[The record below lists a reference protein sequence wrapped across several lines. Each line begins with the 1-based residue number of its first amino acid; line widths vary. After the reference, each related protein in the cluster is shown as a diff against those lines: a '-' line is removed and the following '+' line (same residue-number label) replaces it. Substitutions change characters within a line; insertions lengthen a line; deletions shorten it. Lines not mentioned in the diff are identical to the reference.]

1 MARFILVWFLA
12 SLTPQKKLPMET
24 NSIVQ
29 AWLQDRWLESTA
41 EECAY
46 AALSCCLHSSIFRG
60 KHKWVQQKTES
71 LDTRRRKKNI
81 YKYDVNI
88 NYCLIWFAGQTR
100 SSREKKL
107 CEVVSVHFRPKEEGI
122 GNLCSTLNFLRLFL
136 YISDGRRKES
146 VTLLHTQFS
155 G

>member
-1 MARFILVWFLA
+1 MGEVIGLPLASFILAWFLA

-29 AWLQDRWLESTA
+29 AWLPDRWLESTA

-100 SSREKKL
+100 SSRKK
-107 CEVVSVHFRPKEEGI
+107 
-122 GNLCSTLNFLRLFL
+122 NYARLFL
-136 YISDGRRKES
+136 YISDQRRRGS
-146 VTLLHTQFS
+146 VTFAPHWIFWGCFCTFQTE
-155 G
+155 GGRNR